1 MLRLAL
7 TFLST
12 LFSFNDFPDFLLIAC
27 RGDLSDIAEPFVMGA
42 WWVPLLRL
50 YPRGGDFG
58 GTFRRRAHALGC
70 ILKVI
75 GNPGSPG

>member
-1 MLRLAL
+1 MMLRLAL

-42 WWVPLLRL
+42 WWVPFLRL
-50 YPRGGDFG
+50 YPRGGDSVEPCG
-58 GTFRRRAHALGC
+58 IAPCAG
-70 ILKVI
+70 V
-75 GNPGSPG
+75 